1 MKIISSLSEFLSWRS
16 SIATDA
22 SIGFVPTMG
31 ALHDG
36 HIALIKRSLKKTD
49 LTVVSIFVNPK
60 QFGENEDFNSYP
72 RTFEKD
78 CDLLRSINIDVLFA
92 PHYDDIYSN
101 DIKSFVFEDSFSRQ
115 LEGQSRPDFFPGV
128 INVVS
133 RLFNIVKPSFSFFG
147 KKDAQQLILISK
159 MVAVGGFPIKIVP
172 VETIR
177 EPSGLAMSSRNIYL
191 SKAQKISAS
200 NIYKSLSLAKNLLN
214 SGKKESKII
223 KNKIK
228 KYLLADST
236 ISIDYISI
244 VCLDKLKEVS
254 GMVSKPA
261 LISIAVYIGGVR
273 LIDNIFYE

>member
-16 SIATDA
+16 SIASDA

-36 HIALIKRSLKKTD
+36 HVALIKRSLKKAD

-78 CDLLRSINIDVLFA
+78 CDLMRSINIDVLFA

-101 DIKSFVFEDSFSRQ
+101 DIKSFAFEDSFSRQ

-223 KNKIK
+223 KNKIE
-228 KYLLADST
+228 KYLLADPT

-244 VCLDKLKEVS
+244 VCLDELKEFP
-254 GMVSKPA
+254 GMVSRPA

>member
-1 MKIISSLSEFLSWRS
+1 MKIISSLSEFLFWRS
-16 SIATDA
+16 SIASDT

-36 HIALIKRSLKKTD
+36 HTALIKRSLKESD

-78 CDLLRSINIDVLFA
+78 CDLLRSINVDVLFA
-92 PHYDDIYSN
+92 PHYDDIYSD
-101 DIKSFVFEDSFSRQ
+101 DIKSFAFDDSFSRQ
-115 LEGQSRPDFFPGV
+115 LEGKSRPAFFPGV

-191 SKAQKISAS
+191 SKAQKISAA

-223 KNKIK
+223 KNKIE
-228 KYLLADST
+228 KYLLADPT
-236 ISIDYISI
+236 ILIDYISI
-244 VCLDKLKEVS
+244 VSLGELKEVD
-254 GMVSKPA
+254 GMVSGPA
-261 LISIAVYIGGVR
+261 LISVAVYIGGVR

>member
-78 CDLLRSINIDVLFA
+78 CDLMRSINIDVLFA

-101 DIKSFVFEDSFSRQ
+101 DIKSFAFEDSFSRQ

-191 SKAQKISAS
+191 SKAQKISAA

-223 KNKIK
+223 KNKIE

-236 ISIDYISI
+236 ISIDYVSI

-254 GMVSKPA
+254 GIVSRPA

-273 LIDNIFYE
+273 LIDNVFYE

>member
-16 SIATDA
+16 SVATDA

-36 HIALIKRSLKKTD
+36 HIALIKRSLKKAD

-101 DIKSFVFEDSFSRQ
+101 DIKSFAFEDSFSRQ

-191 SKAQKISAS
+191 SKTQKISAS

-223 KNKIK
+223 KNKIE

-254 GMVSKPA
+254 GIVSRPA

>member
-1 MKIISSLSEFLSWRS
+1 MKIISSLSEFLFWRS
-16 SIATDA
+16 SIASDT

-36 HIALIKRSLKKTD
+36 HIALIKRSLKKAD
-49 LTVVSIFVNPK
+49 ITVVSIFVNPK

-92 PHYDDIYSN
+92 PDYDDIYSN
-101 DIKSFVFEDSFSRQ
+101 DIKSFAFEDPFSRQ

-159 MVAVGGFPIKIVP
+159 MVSVGGFPIKIVP

-191 SKAQKISAS
+191 SKAQKISAA
-200 NIYKSLSLAKNLLN
+200 NIYKSLSLAKNLLK

-223 KNKIK
+223 KNKIE

-236 ISIDYISI
+236 ISIDYVSI

-254 GMVSKPA
+254 GMVSRPA

>member
-1 MKIISSLSEFLSWRS
+1 MKIISSLSEFLFWRS
-16 SIATDA
+16 SIASDT

-36 HIALIKRSLKKTD
+36 HIALVKRSLKEAD

-72 RTFEKD
+72 RTFKKD
-78 CDLLRSINIDVLFA
+78 CDLLRSINVDVLFA
-92 PHYDDIYSN
+92 PHYDDIYSDN
-101 DIKSFVFEDSFSRQ
+101 IKSFAFEDSFSRQ
-115 LEGQSRPDFFPGV
+115 LEGKSRPDFFPGV

-223 KNKIK
+223 KNKIE

-236 ISIDYISI
+236 ISIDYVSI

-254 GMVSKPA
+254 GIVSGPA

>member
-1 MKIISSLSEFLSWRS
+1 MKIISSLSEFLLWRS
-16 SIATDA
+16 SITSDA
-22 SIGFVPTMG
+22 SIGFIPTMG

-36 HIALIKRSLKKTD
+36 HMALIEHSLKKAD

-78 CDLLRSINIDVLFA
+78 CDLLRSISVDVLFA
-92 PHYDDIYSN
+92 PHYDDIYS
-101 DIKSFVFEDSFSRQ
+101 DHIKSFTFEDPFSRQ
-115 LEGQSRPDFFPGV
+115 LEGKSRPDFFPGV

-177 EPSGLAMSSRNIYL
+177 ESSGLAMSSRNIYL

-223 KNKIK
+223 KNKIE

-244 VCLDKLKEVS
+244 VCLDKLKEVP
-254 GMVSKPA
+254 GMVSRPA

>member
-16 SIATDA
+16 SIASDA

-36 HIALIKRSLKKTD
+36 HIALIKRSLKKAD

-78 CDLLRSINIDVLFA
+78 CDLMRSINIDVLFA

-101 DIKSFVFEDSFSRQ
+101 DIKSFAFEDSFSRQ

-191 SKAQKISAS
+191 SKTQKISAS

-223 KNKIK
+223 KNKIE

-254 GMVSKPA
+254 GMVSRPA

>member
-1 MKIISSLSEFLSWRS
+1 MKIISSLSEFLFWRS
-16 SIATDA
+16 SIAFDT

-36 HIALIKRSLKKTD
+36 HLALIKRSLKKAD
-49 LTVVSIFVNPK
+49 ITVVSIFVNPK

-72 RTFEKD
+72 RMFEKD
-78 CDLLRSINIDVLFA
+78 CDLLRSKKIDVLFA
-92 PHYDDIYSN
+92 PHYDDIYN
-101 DIKSFVFEDSFSRQ
+101 DDIRSFDFEDSFSRH
-115 LEGQSRPDFFPGV
+115 LEGKSRPDFFPGV

-159 MVAVGGFPIKIVP
+159 MVAVAGFPIKIVP

-191 SKAQKISAS
+191 SKTQKVSAS
-200 NIYKSLSLAKNLLN
+200 NIYKSLSLAKTLLD
-214 SGKKESKII
+214 SGKKDSKII
-223 KNKIK
+223 KNKIE
-228 KYLLADST
+228 KYLLVDPS

-244 VCLDKLKEVS
+244 VCLNELKEVS
-254 GMVSKPA
+254 GMVSRPA
-261 LISIAVYIGGVR
+261 LISIAVYVGGVR

>member
-16 SIATDA
+16 SIASDA

-36 HIALIKRSLKKTD
+36 HLALIKRSLKKAD

-101 DIKSFVFEDSFSRQ
+101 DIKSFAFEDSFSRQ

-133 RLFNIVKPSFSFFG
+133 RLFNIIKPSFSFFG

-191 SKAQKISAS
+191 SKTQKISAS

-223 KNKIK
+223 KNKIE

-236 ISIDYISI
+236 ISIDYVSI

-254 GMVSKPA
+254 GIVSRPA
-261 LISIAVYIGGVR
+261 LISIAVYIEGVR

>member
-1 MKIISSLSEFLSWRS
+1 MKIISSLSEFLFWRS
-16 SIATDA
+16 SIASTT

-36 HIALIKRSLKKTD
+36 HIALIKRSLKEAD

-60 QFGENEDFNSYP
+60 QFGENEDFRSYP
-72 RTFEKD
+72 RTLEKD
-78 CDLLRSINIDVLFA
+78 CDLLRSISVDVLFA
-92 PHYDDIYSN
+92 PHYDDIYSD
-101 DIKSFVFEDSFSRQ
+101 DIKSFAFEDSFSRQ
-115 LEGQSRPDFFPGV
+115 LEGKSRPDFFPGV

-133 RLFNIVKPSFSFFG
+133 RLFNIIKPSFSFFG

-191 SKAQKISAS
+191 SKAQKISAA

-223 KNKIK
+223 KNKIE
-228 KYLLADST
+228 KYLLADPT

-244 VCLDKLKEVS
+244 VCLGELKEVP

-273 LIDNIFYE
+273 LIDNIFYK

>member
-1 MKIISSLSEFLSWRS
+1 MKIISSLSEFLFWRS
-16 SIATDA
+16 SIASDT

-36 HIALIKRSLKKTD
+36 HIALVKRSLKEAD

-78 CDLLRSINIDVLFA
+78 CDLMRSINIDVLFA

-101 DIKSFVFEDSFSRQ
+101 DIKSFAFEDSFSRQ

-223 KNKIK
+223 KNKIE

-236 ISIDYISI
+236 ISIDYVSI

-254 GMVSKPA
+254 GIVSGPA

>member
-16 SIATDA
+16 SIAPDA

-36 HIALIKRSLKKTD
+36 HIALIKRSLKKAD

-101 DIKSFVFEDSFSRQ
+101 DIKSFAFEDSFSRQ

-159 MVAVGGFPIKIVP
+159 MVAIGGFPIKIVP

-191 SKAQKISAS
+191 SKTQKISAS

-223 KNKIK
+223 KNKIE

-254 GMVSKPA
+254 GMVSRPA

>member
-16 SIATDA
+16 SVATDA

-60 QFGENEDFNSYP
+60 QFGVNEDFNSYP
-72 RTFEKD
+72 RTFKKD

-191 SKAQKISAS
+191 SKTQKISAS

-223 KNKIK
+223 KNKIE
-228 KYLLADST
+228 KYLLADSS

-254 GMVSKPA
+254 GMVSRPA

>member
-16 SIATDA
+16 SIASDA

-36 HIALIKRSLKKTD
+36 HVALIKRSLKKAD

-78 CDLLRSINIDVLFA
+78 CDLMRSINIDVLFA

-101 DIKSFVFEDSFSRQ
+101 DIKSFAFEDSFSRQ

-159 MVAVGGFPIKIVP
+159 MVSVGGFPIKIVP

-191 SKAQKISAS
+191 SKAQKISAA

-223 KNKIK
+223 KNKIE
-228 KYLLADST
+228 KYLLADSS

-254 GMVSKPA
+254 GIVSRPA

>member
-1 MKIISSLSEFLSWRS
+1 MKIISSLSEFLAWRASVDS
-16 SIATDA
+16 S
-22 SIGFVPTMG
+22 SSVGFVPTVG

-36 HIALIKRSLKKTD
+36 HMALIKCSLNEAD
-49 LTVVSIFVNPK
+49 ITVVSIFVNPK
-60 QFGENEDFNSYP
+60 QFGKNEDFNSYP
-72 RTFEKD
+72 RTIEKD
-78 CDLLRSINIDVLFA
+78 CDLLRPAGVDVLLV
-92 PHYDDIYSN
+92 PQYEDIYSD
-101 DIKSFVFEDSFSRQ
+101 DIKSFAFESLFSSQ
-115 LEGQSRPDFFPGV
+115 LEGKSRPDFFPGV

-133 RLFNIVKPSFSFFG
+133 RLFNIVSPSLSFFG

-159 MVAVGGFPIKIVP
+159 MVAVGGFPIKIIP

-223 KNKIK
+223 KNKIE
-228 KYLLADST
+228 KYLLADPT

-244 VCLDKLKEVS
+244 VCLDELKEVP
-254 GMVSKPA
+254 GMVSRPA

>member
-16 SIATDA
+16 SIASDA

-36 HIALIKRSLKKTD
+36 HMALIKRSLKKAD

-101 DIKSFVFEDSFSRQ
+101 DIKSFAFEDSFSRQ

-191 SKAQKISAS
+191 SKTQKISAS

-223 KNKIK
+223 KNKIE

-254 GMVSKPA
+254 GIVSRPA

>member
-72 RTFEKD
+72 RTFKKD

-101 DIKSFVFEDSFSRQ
+101 DIKSFAFEDSFSRQ

-159 MVAVGGFPIKIVP
+159 MVAIGGFPIKIVP

-191 SKAQKISAS
+191 SKTQKISAS

-223 KNKIK
+223 KNKIE

-254 GMVSKPA
+254 GIVSRPA

>member
-101 DIKSFVFEDSFSRQ
+101 DIKSFAFEDSFSRQ

-159 MVAVGGFPIKIVP
+159 MVDVGGFPIKIVP

-214 SGKKESKII
+214 SGKK
-223 KNKIK
+223 N
-228 KYLLADST
+228 
-236 ISIDYISI
+236 
-244 VCLDKLKEVS
+244 LK
-254 GMVSKPA
+254 
-261 LISIAVYIGGVR
+261 
-273 LIDNIFYE
+273 

>member
-1 MKIISSLSEFLSWRS
+1 MKIISSLSEFLFWRS
-16 SIATDA
+16 SIASDA

-36 HIALIKRSLKKTD
+36 HIALIKRSLKKAD

-92 PHYDDIYSN
+92 PHYDDIYN
-101 DIKSFVFEDSFSRQ
+101 DDIRSFDFEDSFSRH
-115 LEGQSRPDFFPGV
+115 LEGRSRPDFFPGV

-147 KKDAQQLILISK
+147 KKDAQQLILITK

-191 SKAQKISAS
+191 SKTQKISAS

-223 KNKIK
+223 KNKIE
-228 KYLLADST
+228 KYLLADPT

-254 GMVSKPA
+254 GMVSRPA